1 MIMKKLVM
9 TRVEWAQVIARI
21 SLSLRYHV
29 DQVNEMIANE
39 DSDQYEI
46 LSHEIDLRQDARTLE
61 QLLSIMDDII

>member
-1 MIMKKLVM
+1 MKKLVM